1 MEYTLDSYLRSGGK
15 IFTTSNGYKY
25 LKYKVK
31 KTKAYLRCVLWKK
44 GCKGTSK
51 MNLDTDIIYP
61 SSIHNHDIELYQ
73 SEVYDLK
80 PMTVIS
86 DWESAPRNSFKAICT
101 NINITGCWFHYTQRI
116 WAKVQKLGLA
126 ESFRESNEIS
136 QFVQQLMAIPFLPA
150 SLISPTFLFIQLP
163 HLHPTESMKLEKLLK
178 ATTRNLNQS

>member
-80 PMTVIS
+80 TRCKKVARSSQGSLRKLFDDVTRTDPYACQIS
-86 DWESAPRNSFKAICT
+86 FNECESSMFVRGGKHN
-101 NINITGCWFHYTQRI
+101 QRFLLML
-116 WAKVQKLGLA
+116 K
-126 ESFRESNEIS
+126 SFRKCYQE
-136 QFVQQLMAIPFLPA
+136 LPTHNTINLR
-150 SLISPTFLFIQLP
+150 SLLIL
-163 HLHPTESMKLEKLLK
+163 KL
-178 ATTRNLNQS
+178 Q